1 MKDTEAHVEHYSE
14 DNSCNRC
21 AVTSCRD
28 RPSTYFRQCTGWRK
42 WFADRWQGYQIV
54 AEKIKNKQIS

>member
-1 MKDTEAHVEHYSE
+1 MKDTETHVEHYPE
-14 DNSCNRC
+14 DNPCNRC
-21 AVTSCRD
+21 AVTSCRE

-54 AEKIKNKQIS
+54 AEKIKTSR